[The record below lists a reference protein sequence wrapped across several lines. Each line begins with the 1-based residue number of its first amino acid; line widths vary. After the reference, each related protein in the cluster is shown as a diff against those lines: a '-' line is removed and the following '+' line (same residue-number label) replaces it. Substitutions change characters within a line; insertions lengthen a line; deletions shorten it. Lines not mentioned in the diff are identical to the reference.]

1 MSYNLYCYR
10 SRAGKPDAEE
20 AKKVI
25 EESETAPPQNN
36 KLKEKIAG
44 ALVNYNSKLE
54 RFENNYEEI
63 AKARGISVEEAKQ
76 RFQNIELNKPD
87 GNMVVQITID
97 NYVTIAVPYWYMGD
111 KAMKIFREVDNYTK
125 VVARTVGYFVYD
137 PQSGKAYDP
146 RNNDFSD
153 LDLYVDLMSKQMVT
167 RKTKP
172 WWKFW

>member
-10 SRAGKPDAEE
+10 SRTGKPDLGE
-20 AKKVI
+20 AKQVI
-25 EESETAPPQNN
+25 EGSEAIKPSANN
-36 KLKEKIAG
+36 LKEKIAS

-54 RFENNYEEI
+54 RFENDYKEI
-63 AKARGISVEEAKQ
+63 AKAHGITVEEAKQ
-76 RFQNIELNKPD
+76 RFQHIELNKPD

-97 NYVTIAVPYWYMGD
+97 RYVTIAVPYWYVGD
-111 KAMKIFREVDNYTK
+111 KAIKIFREVDNYTK

-146 RNNDFSD
+146 RKNDFND
-153 LDLYVDLMSKQMVT
+153 LVLYLELMNKQMVT
-167 RKTKP
+167 RKSKP